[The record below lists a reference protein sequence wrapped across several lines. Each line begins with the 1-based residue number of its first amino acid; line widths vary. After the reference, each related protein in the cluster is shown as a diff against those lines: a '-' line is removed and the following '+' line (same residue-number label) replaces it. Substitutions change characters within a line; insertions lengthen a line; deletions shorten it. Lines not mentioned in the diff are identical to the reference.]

1 MPTVKRNALHGNIQN
16 TVDYI
21 SQDYK
26 TDGEELVSGIDCEPS
41 TAAEQMKMTQRKF
54 KKKEDQRVGYHVIQS
69 FSLEDNITPQQAHE
83 IGIKTA
89 KKLYPD
95 FEIVVATHIDR
106 LHLHNHIVINSVNA
120 KTGKKLEDRL
130 ANEKEGLYALRK
142 VSDQIAKEY
151 GCKILSG
158 QEKIPL
164 YKKQKY
170 RYSPSTEKEQ
180 IKKDINESILKSD
193 SIDELL
199 EILISEGYDIRNKNT
214 ISVKS
219 PNSKGFIQI
228 EKMEN
233 GEYKKSNIQRF
244 YDLGKPSHN
253 NKPLLEYTDQESF
266 SNMIKKEDLKNNVG
280 EMIPDKRT
288 SKEKLKDKNKY
299 TKEVSATSYNKNPNE
314 YDDTVQEQE
323 KVLYKIIFAEKN
335 FIKNRETE
343 KSYYV
348 KIPYT
353 RKYTYIAK
361 KRMEENANG
370 KFIFIDPDVEYRT
383 YDTELKNISIVT
395 GKDLINEITKAKEEI
410 AIFLEKKEM
419 VRNVNRS
426 IYKDKFINERNEKRY
441 KKELN
446 RIKRE
451 KIKNRKSIK
460 GKKNFQGQWN
470 SSFERVKNNF
480 SNSSSNSSKVV
491 INKITPRRKDYTYGT
506 PYNTPRPM
514 SPSIFKYSQKNYM
527 KAQSVVRQKETK
539 RRLADIEVEIQ
550 TNLINNYEKKK

>member
-89 KKLYPD
+89 KELYPD

-158 QEKIPL
+158 QEKIPI

-170 RYSPSTEKEQ
+170 RYSPSMEKEQ
-180 IKKDINESILKSD
+180 IKKDINESILRSD
-193 SIDELL
+193 NINELL
-199 EILISEGYDIRNKNT
+199 EILSSEGYDIRNKNT

-233 GEYKKSNIQRF
+233 GEYRKSNIQRF
-244 YDLGKPSHN
+244 YDLGKPSHK

-266 SNMIKKEDLKNNVG
+266 SNMVKKEDLKNNIG
-280 EMIPDKRT
+280 ETIPDKRS
-288 SKEKLKDKNKY
+288 SKEKVKDRNKY
-299 TKEVSATSYNKNPNE
+299 SKEVSATSYNKNPNE

-343 KSYYV
+343 
-348 KIPYT
+348 I
-353 RKYTYIAK
+353 
-361 KRMEENANG
+361 
-370 KFIFIDPDVEYRT
+370 
-383 YDTELKNISIVT
+383 
-395 GKDLINEITKAKEEI
+395 
-410 AIFLEKKEM
+410 
-419 VRNVNRS
+419 
-426 IYKDKFINERNEKRY
+426 
-441 KKELN
+441 
-446 RIKRE
+446 
-451 KIKNRKSIK
+451 
-460 GKKNFQGQWN
+460 
-470 SSFERVKNNF
+470 
-480 SNSSSNSSKVV
+480 
-491 INKITPRRKDYTYGT
+491 
-506 PYNTPRPM
+506 
-514 SPSIFKYSQKNYM
+514 
-527 KAQSVVRQKETK
+527 
-539 RRLADIEVEIQ
+539 
-550 TNLINNYEKKK
+550 